1 MTEVERYL
9 RKAPLSGTVTL
20 EDTTYHWQFVDRA
33 TGQLFYSIN
42 SDQMK
47 AEQITIAATAPAFQK
62 YLKKESLKAAREQSV
77 FEISDEE
84 EALAQKLV
92 RDPKLL
98 LAFYRSTFDA
108 YHYGEWGLK
117 TTLFRGIHRIAFHS
131 NSALLHFD
139 LTGKSRGG
147 KSGFINRWLCFYPDS
162 RKEALTSVSPK
173 ALYYRTLVER
183 EEASGFDA
191 KGNPKIK
198 KVEESDPN
206 YYVGK
211 IIALL
216 EFTDM
221 SEFKIMKPFADE
233 YEHSA
238 AVHSTIIDQR
248 NVDLTVNGARSVIT
262 VSVAGVQ
269 NDEGKQLLNRF
280 IQTPIERSNENA
292 TTKMLELTRF
302 NDLYERDISTDRR
315 THIIQRALE
324 VLYEDGDK
332 VVVIPPDRRII
343 ALIGEIEKALH
354 KDGFNTTQIRQF
366 RSLALCGAFE
376 KRLARGDDPGVMQI
390 QEEDVLEA
398 WYLMAE
404 FGTFTK
410 SNLNRNDLAVLESIG
425 RGEVTRALQDGEE
438 FTSFP
443 TAGDIREDA
452 GLSAGT
458 INNML
463 RIKEGVKGVG
473 KFLEYGYVDYQMNV
487 KRGASVFWL
496 TDEGKSAVTPVTRE
510 VKIHFGKDSIEE
522 SFKPINPCAYPY
534 ENTLK
539 ENSLNSTEFISK
551 MNFEN
556 DEDWPNSKNKDSE
569 GFQKIEFNNSFNYNN
584 IESVKA
590 ESSEIPPNESNE
602 MNFEFQ
608 KTESSKNDS
617 LANQEAPNAPTEFI
631 SKMNSNE
638 FSEFSEKRDSAGLPD
653 QATIAVKVREMLE
666 KFKAEKRKAGN
677 LSLLKSG
684 VVMELCKEFALQDP
698 AYIEK
703 SVEKL
708 SLDDRVIQSLFTDL
722 TNPAGGEGL

>member
-1 MTEVERYL
+1 MAEVERYL

-20 EDTTYHWQFVDRA
+20 DGTTYHWQFVDRA

-47 AEQITIAATAPAFQK
+47 AEQITIDVTAPAFQE

-77 FEISDEE
+77 FEITDEE
-84 EALAQKLV
+84 EALAQKLI

-98 LAFYRSTFDA
+98 MAFYRSTFDA

-147 KSGFINRWLCFYPDS
+147 KSGFINRWLCFYPES

-183 EEASGFDA
+183 KEPTGSYDA
-191 KGNPKIK
+191 NGNPKFK
-198 KVEESDPN
+198 TVEESDPN

-233 YEHSA
+233 YEYSA
-238 AVHSTIIDQR
+238 AVHATIIDQKS
-248 NVDLTVNGARSVIT
+248 VDLTVNGARSVIT

-280 IQTPIERSNENA
+280 IQTPIERSSEGS
-292 TTKMLELTRF
+292 TTKMLELTRL

-315 THIIQRALE
+315 THIIQRSLE
-324 VLYEDGDK
+324 ILYEDGDK
-332 VVVIPPDRRII
+332 VVVIPPSKRII
-343 ALIGEIEKALH
+343 ALIGAIETALH

-366 RSLALCGAFE
+366 RSLCLCGAFE
-376 KRLARGDDPGVMQI
+376 KRFARSDDQGVMQI
-390 QEEDVLEA
+390 KEEDVLEA

-404 FGTFTK
+404 FGAFTK
-410 SNLNRNDLAVLESIG
+410 SNLTRNDLAVLEAINE
-425 RGEVTRALQDGEE
+425 GEVSQILQDGEE
-438 FTSFP
+438 YSSFP
-443 TAGDIREDA
+443 TAGDIREQT

-463 RIKEGVKGVG
+463 RVKEGARGVG
-473 KFLEYGYVDYQMNV
+473 KFLEYGYVDYTMNQ

-496 TDEGKSAVTPVTRE
+496 TDEGKRAVTAVTRD
-510 VKIHFGKDSIEE
+510 VKIHFEKDGIEE

-556 DEDWPNSKNKDSE
+556 DEDWPDSKNKDSE

-584 IESVKA
+584 IESVKG
-590 ESSEIPPNESNE
+590 ESSAIPPNESNE
-602 MNFEFQ
+602 MNFEFK
-608 KTESSKNDS
+608 KTETSKSDS
-617 LANQEAPNAPTEFI
+617 FDKQEAPKAPTEFK
-631 SKMNSNE
+631 SKMNSN
-638 FSEFSEKRDSAGLPD
+638 EFSEKRDSAGLPD

-684 VVMELCKEFALQDP
+684 VVMELCKEFALQDR

-708 SLDDRVIQSLFTDL
+708 SLDDRAIQSLFTDL
-722 TNPAGGEGL
+722 TNPAGGEGI